1 MRIKKVLIICMAIFM
16 AAVVAYA
23 GAIKIEPA
31 SEAQRNL
38 VQMALGDQ
46 YPILKI
52 FAVKSGNHRRA
63 YYVGAVFHA
72 RGAGNTTGIWL
83 VIGKTKDAPAG
94 LVLSVDGGAYHF
106 SGMRR
111 ASKTKAYAHSTDPEA
126 KVLSRYLSKWCR

>member
-23 GAIKIEPA
+23 GSIKIEPA
-31 SEAQRNL
+31 SEAQRNII
-38 VQMALGDQ
+38 QAALGDQ
-46 YPILKI
+46 YPISKI
-52 FAVKSGNHRRA
+52 AVVKSGNHNRVW
-63 YYVGAVFHA
+63 YYVGAVFYA
-72 RGAGNTTGIWL
+72 TGAGNVTGIWL
-83 VIGKTKDAPAG
+83 VGGAKDSPS

-106 SGMRR
+106 SGMRK